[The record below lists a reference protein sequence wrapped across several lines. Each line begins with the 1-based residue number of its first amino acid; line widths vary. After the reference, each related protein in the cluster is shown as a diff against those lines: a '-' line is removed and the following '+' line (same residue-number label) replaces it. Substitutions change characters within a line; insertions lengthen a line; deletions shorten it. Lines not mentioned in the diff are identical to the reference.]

1 MLILFQNSAKCSI
14 WTCSRKLT
22 EEAINIIILSADE
35 ETETQNLTLSQGC
48 KGQHSQD
55 SDHVGVLSL
64 TPQLGLPLI
73 LMRPQARAH
82 PHPPAPLLCVY
93 LHLALQWV
101 TASLP
106 CLLPENSRRGN

>member
-22 EEAINIIILSADE
+22 EEAINIILSADE

-82 PHPPAPLLCVY
+82 PSSSPSPVCVFTPCFAMGHCFTS
-93 LHLALQWV
+93 LS
-101 TASLP
+101 AS
-106 CLLPENSRRGN
+106 RKQ

>member
-22 EEAINIIILSADE
+22 EKAINTIILSADE

-48 KGQHSQD
+48 KGLRPCS
-55 SDHVGVLSL
+55 VLSL
-64 TPQLGLPLI
+64 TPQLGFPLI

-82 PHPPAPLLCVY
+82 PSSSPSPVCVFTPCFAMGHC
-93 LHLALQWV
+93 LTSLS
-101 TASLP
+101 AS
-106 CLLPENSRRGN
+106 RKQ

>member
-82 PHPPAPLLCVY
+82 PSSSPSSVCVFTPCFAMG
-93 LHLALQWV
+93 HCF
-101 TASLP
+101 TSL
-106 CLLPENSRRGN
+106 SAFRKQ

>member
-35 ETETQNLTLSQGC
+35 ETETQNLTLAQGR
-48 KGQHSQD
+48 KEQHSQD

-64 TPQLGLPLI
+64 IPPLGLPLI
-73 LMRPQARAH
+73 LMRPQASAH
-82 PHPPAPLLCVY
+82 PSSSPSPVY